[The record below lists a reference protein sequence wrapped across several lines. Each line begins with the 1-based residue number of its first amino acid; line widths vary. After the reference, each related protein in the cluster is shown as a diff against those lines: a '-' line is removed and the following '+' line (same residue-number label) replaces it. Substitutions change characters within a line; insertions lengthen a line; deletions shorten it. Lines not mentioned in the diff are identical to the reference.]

1 LRNRFAAL
9 LTAEAR
15 INPSIIL
22 VTGDLGYGVLTDFAA
37 ELPNQFINAGIS
49 EQSMMSLSGGM
60 ASRDFHPFV
69 YSIANFP
76 TFRCLEQIRN
86 DISYMGNR
94 VCIVSVGAGFAYG
107 SQGYSHH
114 AIEDIA
120 IMRAIPNLQ
129 IYNPADSIEMEFA
142 LNEILDSP
150 NPSYLRLGKGGEPNI
165 HDQALESMSNPIKVR
180 QGDRG
185 ALIFSGTIGVEVLHA
200 WDLLREKGISPSVYS
215 LPRIFPAPD
224 LSMLGSDR
232 KTGPI
237 LTVEE
242 HSLTGGFG
250 SAFLEWSSDQKLNLE
265 VQRMGVRPESNGEIG
280 SQSYQRRIHEID
292 AQSIVN
298 TFLNCLR

>member
-1 LRNRFAAL
+1 MRNKFAAA

-15 INPSIIL
+15 TNPSIIL
-22 VTGDLGYGVLTDFAA
+22 VTGDLGYGVLTDFAN

-49 EQSMMSLSGGM
+49 EQSMMSLSGGL
-60 ASRDFHPFV
+60 ASRGFHPFV

-129 IYNPADSIEMEFA
+129 IYNPADSLEMEYA
-142 LNEILDSP
+142 LKEILNSSSP
-150 NPSYLRLGKGGEPNI
+150 AYLRLGKGGEPNI
-165 HDQALESMSNPIKVR
+165 HDQVIESMDFPICVQ

-185 ALIFSGTIGVEVLHA
+185 AIIFSGTIGIEVVNA
-200 WDLLREKGISPSVYS
+200 WDSLRKQGVSPSVYS
-215 LPRIFPAPD
+215 IPRIFPAPD
-224 LSMLGSDR
+224 LSVIANDGVS
-232 KTGPI
+232 GPLLI
-237 LTVEE
+237 VEE
-242 HSLTGGFG
+242 HSLTGGFS
-250 SAFLEWSSDQKLNLE
+250 SAFLEWNSDQGLSLE
-265 VQRMGVRPESNGEIG
+265 THRIGVRTASIGEIG
-280 SQSYQRRIHEID
+280 SQQYQRKIHKID
-292 AQSIVN
+292 AENIVN
-298 TFLNCLR
+298 TFLNYLH

>member
-1 LRNRFAAL
+1 LRNRFAAA
-9 LTAEAR
+9 LTEEAL

-22 VTGDLGYGVLTDFAA
+22 ITGDLGYGVLTDFATQ
-37 ELPNQFINAGIS
+37 LPNQFINAGIS

-60 ASRDFHPFV
+60 ASRGFLPFV

-86 DISYMGNR
+86 DVSYMGNR

-142 LNEILDSP
+142 LKEILNSS

-165 HDQALESMSNPIKVR
+165 HDHVIESMDFPIRVR
-180 QGDRG
+180 QGDQG
-185 ALIFSGTIGVEVLHA
+185 AIIFSGTIGIEVVNA
-200 WDLLREKGISPSVYS
+200 WDSLRKQSINPSVYS
-215 LPRIFPAPD
+215 IPRIFPAPD
-224 LSMLGSDR
+224 LTVIANDGR
-232 KTGPI
+232 TGPL

-250 SAFLEWSSDQKLNLE
+250 SAFLEWNSDQELGLE
-265 VQRMGVRPESNGEIG
+265 AHRIGIRPTSNGEIG
-280 SQSYQRRIHEID
+280 SQSYQRKIHKINAEN
-292 AQSIVN
+292 IVN
-298 TFLNCLR
+298 TFLNYLH